1 MSIDLVRYSIADA
14 CRITGL
20 TRDEL
25 FEQLS
30 FFTAADDSQ
39 GGLPVKITRAQAR
52 KLFDAGDF
60 TISFPDD
67 DISQFQDGG
76 SSNG

>member
-1 MSIDLVRYSIADA
+1 MSVDLVHYSIEDA
-14 CRITGL
+14 CKITGL

-52 KLFDAGDF
+52 KLYDAGDF

-67 DISQFQDGG
+67 DIEQFKEASQDG
-76 SSNG
+76 